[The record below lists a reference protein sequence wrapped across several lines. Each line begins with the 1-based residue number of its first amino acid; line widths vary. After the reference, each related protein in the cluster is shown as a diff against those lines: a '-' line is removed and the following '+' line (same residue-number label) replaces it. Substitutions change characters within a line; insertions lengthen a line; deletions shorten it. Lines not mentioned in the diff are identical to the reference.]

1 MGLGHVRAVEFGFT
15 FSRQAYQGDVV
26 TELQAGLAK
35 HLEVNTIPRLL
46 EARRLHGST
55 RLFKGLYNTAS
66 MGTSSTDI
74 GFWMQ
79 ASVGIP
85 F

>member
-1 MGLGHVRAVEFGFT
+1 M
-15 FSRQAYQGDVV
+15 

-35 HLEVNTIPRLL
+35 HLKVLTIPRLL
-46 EARRLHGST
+46 EARGLHGST
-55 RLFKGLYNTAS
+55 RLFRGLYNTGS

-74 GFWMQ
+74 GVWMQ